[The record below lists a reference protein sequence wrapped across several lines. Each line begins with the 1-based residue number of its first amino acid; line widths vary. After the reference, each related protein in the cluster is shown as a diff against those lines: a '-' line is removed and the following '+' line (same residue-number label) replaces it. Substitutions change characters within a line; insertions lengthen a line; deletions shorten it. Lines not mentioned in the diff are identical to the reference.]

1 MKKKVL
7 IGLVIILFLVI
18 IFGITYMLFLE
29 KRNNGI
35 SLIKDNVVIE
45 YGNTYNPNIEEL
57 VDLSK
62 YKFINKQEISIEY
75 NIENEKD
82 KDYPAV
88 GVYEI
93 NIIYKNII
101 LKQKIEI
108 KDTIAPN
115 IEVLENIRID
125 YNTDLSS
132 FDFKKYFNV
141 TDLSP
146 TKELVV
152 NLSNINSSISGEQT
166 TIASVEDIYSNKKE
180 IELKINIL
188 EKAEETQ
195 KEKIEKQEQFTNNA
209 TSKNSGTIQGTKKND
224 VKNNKK
230 TQNSSSN
237 SSSNVQNSST
247 NNADSI
253 PKKEEPIWCDE
264 GGKKHWQGTGK
275 NEHGYYKTW
284 DAAWTECKN
293 YMKDMKS
300 GNYAVKECP
309 CGLFYFWVE
318 EN

>member
-1 MKKKVL
+1 M
-7 IGLVIILFLVI
+7 
-18 IFGITYMLFLE
+18 
-29 KRNNGI
+29 
-35 SLIKDNVVIE
+35 
-45 YGNTYNPNIEEL
+45 
-57 VDLSK
+57 
-62 YKFINKQEISIEY
+62 
-75 NIENEKD
+75 
-82 KDYPAV
+82 
-88 GVYEI
+88 
-93 NIIYKNII
+93 
-101 LKQKIEI
+101 
-108 KDTIAPN
+108 
-115 IEVLENIRID
+115 
-125 YNTDLSS
+125 
-132 FDFKKYFNV
+132 
-141 TDLSP
+141 SP

>member
-7 IGLVIILFLVI
+7 MGFIIILFLVI

-45 YGNTYNPNIEEL
+45 YGNAYNPNIEEL

-62 YKFINKQEISIEY
+62 YKFINKQEISIEN

>member
-1 MKKKVL
+1 
-7 IGLVIILFLVI
+7 
-18 IFGITYMLFLE
+18 MLFLE

-62 YKFINKQEISIEY
+62 YKFINQQEISIEN

>member
-1 MKKKVL
+1 M
-7 IGLVIILFLVI
+7 
-18 IFGITYMLFLE
+18 
-29 KRNNGI
+29 
-35 SLIKDNVVIE
+35 NV
-45 YGNTYNPNIEEL
+45 
-57 VDLSK
+57 
-62 YKFINKQEISIEY
+62 
-75 NIENEKD
+75 
-82 KDYPAV
+82 
-88 GVYEI
+88 
-93 NIIYKNII
+93 
-101 LKQKIEI
+101 KQK
-108 KDTIAPN
+108 
-115 IEVLENIRID
+115 L
-125 YNTDLSS
+125 
-132 FDFKKYFNV
+132 
-141 TDLSP
+141 
-146 TKELVV
+146 
-152 NLSNINSSISGEQT
+152 
-166 TIASVEDIYSNKKE
+166 
-180 IELKINIL
+180 L

>member
-7 IGLVIILFLVI
+7 MGFIIILFLVI

-45 YGNTYNPNIEEL
+45 YGNAYNPNIEEL
-57 VDLSK
+57 IDLSK
-62 YKFINKQEISIEY
+62 YKFINQQEISIEN

>member
-1 MKKKVL
+1 MNMKKKVL

-62 YKFINKQEISIEY
+62 YKFINKQEISIEN

-230 TQNSSSN
+230 TQNTTTAAGFTPAAFCSLY
-237 SSSNVQNSST
+237 
-247 NNADSI
+247 
-253 PKKEEPIWCDE
+253 
-264 GGKKHWQGTGK
+264 KKHRKYIGKRAGKGYNVRESVIDKIQTILRDEACRSLLKAIYLGPPMGARCTGRA
-275 NEHGYYKTW
+275 
-284 DAAWTECKN
+284 DFSAA
-293 YMKDMKS
+293 
-300 GNYAVKECP
+300 P
-309 CGLFYFWVE
+309 
-318 EN
+318 

>member
-62 YKFINKQEISIEY
+62 YKFINKQEISIEN

-264 GGKKHWQGTGK
+264 GGKSIGK
-275 NEHGYYKTW
+275 GL
-284 DAAWTECKN
+284 
-293 YMKDMKS
+293 
-300 GNYAVKECP
+300 VKMSMDIIRL
-309 CGLFYFWVE
+309 GMQLGQNVRII
-318 EN
+318 

>member
-1 MKKKVL
+1 M
-7 IGLVIILFLVI
+7 
-18 IFGITYMLFLE
+18 
-29 KRNNGI
+29 
-35 SLIKDNVVIE
+35 
-45 YGNTYNPNIEEL
+45 
-57 VDLSK
+57 
-62 YKFINKQEISIEY
+62 
-75 NIENEKD
+75 
-82 KDYPAV
+82 
-88 GVYEI
+88 
-93 NIIYKNII
+93 
-101 LKQKIEI
+101 
-108 KDTIAPN
+108 
-115 IEVLENIRID
+115 
-125 YNTDLSS
+125 
-132 FDFKKYFNV
+132 
-141 TDLSP
+141 SP

-195 KEKIEKQEQFTNNA
+195 KEKTEKQEQFTNNA

-224 VKNNKK
+224 VKNNKN

-264 GGKKHWQGTGK
+264 GGKKHWQGTDK